1 MHITANKNKIPNDPE
16 SAATTSGVRL
26 GSPAVTSR
34 GFKEADMDEVAELI
48 YLAVTD
54 FENRKNEI
62 AGRVAA
68 LCAAHPIY
76 E

>member
-1 MHITANKNKIPNDPE
+1 VHITANKNKIPNDPE